1 MDQPTGNPDIQRL
14 THVALHRM
22 IEDTIHDYHLS
33 HRSPVTGQII
43 PARSET
49 APLDHVLVTLS
60 PDLMLACARKEFIMP
75 RSMGEFD
82 VRISEKPSL
91 AHLYY
96 PCYLVTVHGVYYKN
110 GKARKSRGRVTLER
124 SLTDEEKE
132 LAAQAWQRKDRDWW
146 R

>member
-1 MDQPTGNPDIQRL
+1 MRL
-14 THVALHRM
+14 THVALNRM
-22 IEDTIHDYHLS
+22 IEDTIKDFPPY
-33 HRSPVTGQII
+33 P
-43 PARSET
+43 E
-49 APLDHVLVTLS
+49 PLDHVLVTLS
-60 PDLMLACARKEFIMP
+60 PDLMLACARKEFIVP

-91 AHLYY
+91 AHSYY

-146 R
+146 RV